1 MLNLLKNT
9 IVVIMRNIYIS
20 LIRVPISIFYIVY
33 NFRNKYTHY
42 VVVCNHI
49 GDTLLTLG
57 YLKAYI
63 GKNKIEHT
71 TFVTTK
77 EMASLVKYYK
87 QTPDYVMIIR
97 EKHLRLILDSG
108 KTNFGSHVIKRIKNI
123 TIINPEN
130 AFVDE
135 FFLYPARFPMLS
147 LKNCIKYGELG
158 LEENEVF
165 NVPIYKDTN
174 SPEVLRDM
182 NVKKGCTI
190 ILAPYA
196 SVTKQLPFSFFDMIS
211 RFFSNNGY
219 DVLTNITNSNQ
230 RIAECSLPLCC
241 DISDILVVAEYCGW
255 VIGIRSGLMD
265 LLCYARCHIIVLYPS
280 DNPYMNFFSLTA
292 LEDVSADVLEY
303 CFENEEN
310 DFTYIMNYVEQ
321 RRKV

>member
-9 IVVIMRNIYIS
+9 IVVLIRNIYIS
-20 LIRVPISIFYIVY
+20 LIRVPISILYIIY

-57 YLKAYI
+57 YLQTYKR
-63 GKNKIEHT
+63 KNNIEHM

-77 EMASLVKYYK
+77 GMAPLAECYK
-87 QTPDYVMIIR
+87 QILDDVMIKR
-97 EKHLRLILDSG
+97 EKSMGLILDSG
-108 KTNFGSHVIKRIKNI
+108 KTNLGSHVIKRIKNI

-147 LKNCIKYGELG
+147 LKDCIKYGELELG
-158 LEENEVF
+158 ENAVF
-165 NVPIYKDTN
+165 NVPICKDAD
-174 SPEVLRDM
+174 SSEVLRDIK
-182 NVKKGCTI
+182 VKKGCTI

-196 SVTKQLPFSFFDMIS
+196 SVTKQIPFSFFDMLS
-211 RFFSNNGY
+211 RFFSNNGFE
-219 DVLTNITNSNQ
+219 VLTNITNPNQ
-230 RIAECSLPLCC
+230 RIAEYSLPLCC
-241 DISDILVVAEYCGW
+241 DISDIAVVAEYCGW

-265 LLCYARCHIIVLYPS
+265 LLCYAKCHIIVLYPT
-280 DNPYMNFFSLTA
+280 DNPYMNFFGLTA
-292 LEDVSADVLEY
+292 LEDICADVLEY
-303 CFENEEN
+303 RFKNEEN
-310 DFTYIMNYVEQ
+310 DFTYIINHVEQ